1 MSSKISDER
10 LAELR
15 EQAEEDRLKITRA
28 LALAPSKTSPA
39 LIERYEA
46 EEAVCE
52 GMVNALDELAEYR
65 AREAESTSQYGYQE
79 PEYGTVWVP
88 CETAEEAAAY
98 GQPGDTLVRR
108 LVGPWEKVSDDD

>member
-1 MSSKISDER
+1 MDRGLSDER

-15 EQAEEDRLKITRA
+15 AMQQKRIKGRGGVPEVRD
-28 LALAPSKTSPA
+28 LAK
-39 LIERYEA
+39 
-46 EEAVCE
+46 
-52 GMVNALDELAEYR
+52 ALDELAEYR
-65 AREAESTSQYGYQE
+65 AREAASTWQYGYQE

-108 LVGPWEKVSDDD
+108 LVGPWEAVGGDD

>member
-15 EQAEEDRLKITRA
+15 ALQQKRIEGRGGVPEVRDLAAA
-28 LALAPSKTSPA
+28 LA
-39 LIERYEA
+39 
-46 EEAVCE
+46 
-52 GMVNALDELAEYR
+52 ELAEYR

-88 CETAEEAAAY
+88 CEAAEEAATY
-98 GQPGDTLVRR
+98 GQLGDTLVRR
-108 LVGPWEKVSDDD
+108 LVGPWEAVSDDAGE